1 MPRVLVLRHHMED
14 HPGLIGEALE
24 LRGFRVDVA
33 MMDGSSPTPSL
44 DGYDL
49 LVILGSKSA
58 AYDHEVVAAWF
69 GRELALIGDAEARAL
84 PILGICFGAQA
95 LCVYHGGEV
104 TPSTTPE
111 IGWYEIQPV
120 NDSPIPKG
128 PWFEYHFDRC
138 TLPEGATLWARS
150 DSAVQAFA
158 IGLHVGVQ
166 FHPEL
171 DHLQLRDWFET
182 GDDEAR
188 DFGVDIEALMAQ
200 TEDETPAARER
211 ATELVD
217 LFLRFVGS
225 R

>member
-1 MPRVLVLRHHMED
+1 
-14 HPGLIGEALE
+14 
-24 LRGFRVDVA
+24 
-33 MMDGSSPTPSL
+33 MDESSPTPSL

-58 AYDHEVVAAWF
+58 AYDNEVLAGWF
-69 GRELALIGDAEARAL
+69 GRELTLIGDAEARAL

-104 TPSTTPE
+104 TPSTEPE
-111 IGWYEIQPV
+111 IGWYEIEPV
-120 NDSPIPKG
+120 NESPIPKG

-138 TLPEGATLWARS
+138 VLPEGATLWAQS
-150 DSAVQAFA
+150 ESAVQAFA
-158 IGLHVGVQ
+158 IGGHVGVQ

-182 GDDEAR
+182 GEDEAR
-188 DFGVDIEALMAQ
+188 EFGVDIEALMAR

-211 ATELVD
+211 AAELVD
-217 LFLRFVGS
+217 VFLRFVGS
-225 R
+225 GDAPPPFVA